1 MDTEFVICEVEN
13 VISYTIEVNVSL
25 PKYKEK

>member
-13 VISYTIEVNVSL
+13 LILYITEVNVSL
-25 PKYKEK
+25 PKYTEK